1 MDASTIIRS
10 PVITEKSAAMAEDRK
25 YAFIV
30 EMSANKVQIKKAVSE
45 MFNVTVVD
53 VNTIIMRGKRRRV
66 RYHIGRK
73 PDRKKAIVTLKEGD
87 KIETEFK

>member
-10 PVITEKSAAMAEDRK
+10 PIITEKLAEMAEDRK

-30 EMSANKVQIKKAVSE
+30 EMTANKIQIKKAVSE
-45 MFNVTVVD
+45 MFKVSVVD
-53 VNTIIMRGKRRRV
+53 VNIMIMHGKKRRV
-66 RYHIGRK
+66 RHRIGRR

-87 KIETEFK
+87 KIELT

>member
-1 MDASTIIRS
+1 MDAATIIRS
-10 PVITEKSAAMAEDRK
+10 PVITEKLADMAGERK

-45 MFNVTVVD
+45 MFKVSVVD
-53 VNTIIMRGKRRRV
+53 VNTMIMHGKKRRV
-66 RYHIGRK
+66 RYHIGRR

-87 KIETEFK
+87 KIELT